1 MEMEKINENTIRVVL
16 DDEDLTARGIK
27 FLDLLGNQ
35 KEIESFFYEILDE
48 VDVEHE
54 FRENDAVTFQL
65 VPNKESGLEIFIT
78 KVNPDDITD
87 QGGEKETENENETV
101 EDTEDVKK
109 DIDSSS
115 DELLNLIKNSI
126 ENSRNITENRDYSR
140 RSKID
145 DDEVIQYL
153 NDDTKKKYVFVVE
166 FSTFEDFV
174 QLAHVLRIEG
184 GVSNLYSYQEK
195 YYLELVLF
203 DDNYSE
209 ESAKDLISLSFEYGK
224 NSKISPVLLK
234 ERGKLVMGQ
243 TALELARYYFK

>member
-126 ENSRNITENRDYSR
+126 ENSRNIAENRDYRR

-145 DDEVIQYL
+145 DDEVI
-153 NDDTKKKYVFVVE
+153 
-166 FSTFEDFV
+166 
-174 QLAHVLRIEG
+174 H
-184 GVSNLYSYQEK
+184 
-195 YYLELVLF
+195 
-203 DDNYSE
+203 
-209 ESAKDLISLSFEYGK
+209 
-224 NSKISPVLLK
+224 
-234 ERGKLVMGQ
+234 
-243 TALELARYYFK
+243 

>member
-87 QGGEKETENENETV
+87 QDGEKETENENETV

-109 DIDSSS
+109 NIDSSS

-126 ENSRNITENRDYSR
+126 ENSRNIAENRDYSR

-174 QLAHVLRIEG
+174 QG

>member
-1 MEMEKINENTIRVVL
+1 M
-16 DDEDLTARGIK
+16 
-27 FLDLLGNQ
+27 
-35 KEIESFFYEILDE
+35 
-48 VDVEHE
+48 
-54 FRENDAVTFQL
+54 
-65 VPNKESGLEIFIT
+65 
-78 KVNPDDITD
+78 
-87 QGGEKETENENETV
+87 
-101 EDTEDVKK
+101 DVKK
-109 DIDSSS
+109 NIDSSS

-126 ENSRNITENRDYSR
+126 ENSQNIAENRDYSR

-184 GVSNLYSYQEK
+184 GVSYQEK

>member
-1 MEMEKINENTIRVVL
+1 MCLN
-16 DDEDLTARGIK
+16 
-27 FLDLLGNQ
+27 
-35 KEIESFFYEILDE
+35 E

-87 QGGEKETENENETV
+87 QDGEKETENENENETV

-109 DIDSSS
+109 NIDSSS

-126 ENSRNITENRDYSR
+126 ENSRNIAENRDYSR